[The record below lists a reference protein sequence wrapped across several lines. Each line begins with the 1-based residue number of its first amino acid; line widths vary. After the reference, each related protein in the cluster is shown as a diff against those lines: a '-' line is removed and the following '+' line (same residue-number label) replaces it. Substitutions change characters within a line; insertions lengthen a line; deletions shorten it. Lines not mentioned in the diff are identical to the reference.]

1 MTETENRAKITDMTA
16 MSGATN
22 VSDMTD
28 AAVIFR
34 PMRESDT
41 AAAAQIEAASSQEPW
56 SQKAYADALSNENA
70 YYLVAEHDGR
80 VIGCCGLWQSFEEA
94 DICNV
99 VIEAGSRRLGIAQKM
114 LSALMEAGRK
124 RGILYFTL
132 EVRSGNT
139 AAVRLYEKLGF
150 ATEGVRKGFYQNPRE
165 DALIMWKR

>member
-1 MTETENRAKITDMTA
+1 
-16 MSGATN
+16 MSEAEGKRGTKSYMQQKNMA
-22 VSDMTD
+22 

-34 PMRESDT
+34 PMQESDT
-41 AAAAQIEAASSQEPW
+41 VAAAQIEAASSQEPW

-70 YYLVAEHDGR
+70 YYLVAEYDGC

-99 VIEAGSRRLGIAQKM
+99 VVEAGSRRQGIAQKM
-114 LSALMEAGRK
+114 LLALMEAGKK

-132 EVRSGNT
+132 EVRSGNM

-150 ATEGVRKGFYQNPRE
+150 ATEGVRKGFYRNPKE